1 MSSLDTFFNEKDV
14 VAEERRTRIRLSLY
28 AYAYEFENDSLISDE
43 EYDRLSRSVNTS
55 ISTGHSILDKFFREH
70 FEPDTGMWIC
80 KHPEL
85 WKVRGIYEYYY
96 KDRNNATST

>member
-1 MSSLDTFFNEKDV
+1 MGSLDSFLGDDRLSEDV
-14 VAEERRTRIRLSLY
+14 VSKERRTRIRLSLY

-43 EYDRLSRSVNTS
+43 EYDMLSRSVNTS

-70 FEPDTGMWIC
+70 FEPDTGMWIT

-85 WKVRGIYEYYY
+85 YKVRGIYNYYY
-96 KDRNNATST
+96 KDKK